1 MNLVQETAKGFGADP
16 FTIDDLADT
25 VAREHPD
32 VHAKR
37 VAAAWRGWVRGQLRK
52 GTGGDALPFALSI
65 DDHGTYRQLSF
76 MDVGEYR
83 FAIRRYMRQSRQS
96 RSVAFALLDECR
108 RVHGVTLDMA
118 EVLAS

>member
-1 MNLVQETAKGFGADP
+1 M
-16 FTIDDLADT
+16 
-25 VAREHPD
+25 
-32 VHAKR
+32 KR
-37 VAAAWRGWVRGQLRK
+37 RVLR
-52 GTGGDALPFALSI
+52 
-65 DDHGTYRQLSF
+65 TYRQLSF